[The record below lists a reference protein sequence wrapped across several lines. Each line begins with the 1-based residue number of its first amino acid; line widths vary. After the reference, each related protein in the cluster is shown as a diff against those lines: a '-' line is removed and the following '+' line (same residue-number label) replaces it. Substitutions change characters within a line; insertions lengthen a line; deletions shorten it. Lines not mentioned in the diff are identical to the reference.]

1 MTVDDVLANT
11 PEDDAGSE
19 TLARYDFQ
27 VSLTAMACIG
37 MLLDDSVIEIICE
50 WEEDY
55 IVRRTDQ
62 SELVSVKHREPSQ
75 GAWTLATLIESGGL
89 KHLFD
94 RWKRVGKAAKCRLQ
108 TNGGLKAGPKEASAV
123 VEAAVGERTDEV
135 AKLISGKIGADSDEE
150 AAEFLRS
157 LTIEAELPKRD
168 DLRAKVV
175 SAVLPR
181 HTAELG
187 WESDEVTDRFEAIR
201 AVVAVAA
208 TSDLRAE
215 RRDLRLGL
223 DDATAEARALAK
235 KTVTRAKIASAC
247 AGLGRSPSRLTQKLE
262 RGGLGPT
269 DVERCQRLRSRW
281 LAEENRWDSGL
292 PGPSPFAEARDVV
305 QDLAVVAEAEARDPD
320 ERYAAP
326 MRSRLAELL
335 EGAGVMLDG
344 RPADV
349 DLLLG
354 AAYDETDRCRIWWS
368 DRFPLAVGV
377 TPDA

>member
-1 MTVDDVLANT
+1 VTVDDVLANT

-27 VSLTAMACIG
+27 VSLTAMACVG
-37 MLLDDSVIEIICE
+37 MLRDASVIEIICE

-55 IVRRTDQ
+55 IVRRTDE

-123 VEAAVGERTDEV
+123 AEAAAGERTDEV
-135 AKLISGKIGADSDEE
+135 AKLIAGKIGADSDEE

-175 SAVLPR
+175 S
-181 HTAELG
+181 
-187 WESDEVTDRFEAIR
+187 DRFEAIR

-215 RRDLRLGL
+215 RRDLRLGI

-269 DVERCQRLRSRW
+269 DVERCQRLRARW

-305 QDLAVVAEAEARDPD
+305 QDLAVVAEAEARDTD

-335 EGAGVMLDG
+335 EGAGVVLDV